1 MIPALNEA
9 SALASNLPEIVAAAD
24 EVLVSDGGSE
34 DLTREV
40 AVDCGARVVCGPPG
54 RGPQLNRGAR
64 AARGDGLLFLH
75 ADTVLPEGAVRSV
88 ADALANGSIGG
99 GFQIRF
105 ASSRPIYR
113 LGSRIVNLRTRWSR
127 SPLGDQA
134 QFVSRT
140 AFEELGGYPD
150 WPILEDLEF
159 MRRLKR
165 LGRITILAPPVVT
178 SARRF
183 EDRGI
188 TRTIAFNWLIFAL
201 YFAGVSPERLARLYR
216 DVR

>member
-1 MIPALNEA
+1 MAR
-9 SALASNLPEIVAAAD
+9 NLPDIVAAAD
-24 EVLVSDGGSE
+24 EVLISDGGST
-34 DLTREV
+34 DLTLEV
-40 AVDCGARVVCGPPG
+40 AANCGARVVSGPSG

-88 ADALANGSIGG
+88 ADALARGSVGG

-105 ASSRPIYR
+105 GSARPIYR
-113 LGSRIVNLRTRWSR
+113 LGSGIVNLRTRWFR

-134 QFVSRT
+134 QFVSRS
-140 AFEELGGYPD
+140 AFERLDGYPD

-165 LGRITILAPPVVT
+165 LGKVAILEAPVVT

-188 TRTIAFNWLIFAL
+188 TRTIVLNWLIFAL
-201 YFAGVSPERLARLYR
+201 YYAGVSPERLARLYR
-216 DVR
+216 DIR